1 VLSRPFTPRAR
12 NNMIALMI
20 ARSDPEHFG
29 EYLILNFPS
38 GRQVPGPIQVDNA
51 INQDVEISQ
60 TLTLLRQGGSE
71 VDFGSLVMLPIEDS
85 ILYVQPLFVT
95 AENVG
100 IPEIGRVVL
109 ALGADVVMEETFEEA
124 LTALFDLDA
133 EPEPEPEPTDEP
145 DRDEGPTSTLEELI
159 AEAGNVYEQAQQALS
174 DGDFE
179 TYGRLI
185 ERLGRILAEAQALS
199 Q

>member
-1 VLSRPFTPRAR
+1 
-12 NNMIALMI
+12 
-20 ARSDPEHFG
+20 
-29 EYLILNFPS
+29 
-38 GRQVPGPIQVDNA
+38 
-51 INQDVEISQ
+51 
-60 TLTLLRQGGSE
+60 
-71 VDFGSLVMLPIEDS
+71 MLPIEDS

-159 AEAGNVYEQAQQALS
+159 AEAGSVYEQAQQALS